1 MKILKSKID
10 MKAIQYLNIFERVT
24 RIKTRYCFEYNSS
37 VIFAVPSYLV
47 PKAIGENGVNVKK
60 LCRIMNRKIKIVAIP
75 SVPSDI
81 ANFIETIV
89 YPVKLKRIVIEI
101 GKATI
106 QAGPQ
111 SKALLIGRNRVKIN
125 RLKDILERY
134 FGISEIIIK

>member
-1 MKILKSKID
+1 
-10 MKAIQYLNIFERVT
+10 
-24 RIKTRYCFEYNSS
+24 
-37 VIFAVPSYLV
+37 V

-60 LCRIMNRKIKIVAIP
+60 LSSIINRRVKIVAIP

-89 YPVKLKRIVIEI
+89 YPVKFKRIIIEL
-101 GKATI
+101 GKVTI

-111 SKALLIGRNRVKIN
+111 AKALVIGRNRVKIN

-134 FGISEIIIK
+134 FGISQIIIK